1 MSAAFLDI
9 FAGNEDEHAS
19 QIHGYKSTLDLL
31 SRKAE
36 SYGLPPRPEDLS
48 EEEQDILKDLDRSI
62 SMQFHPPEPLCLG
75 RLTIDLD
82 ASPGLLKTRTNFLAL
97 CMGEKGNCKNA
108 PNKKLHYKGCPIHRV
123 VKGFVMQGGDVTRGD
138 GSGGE
143 SIYGAKFADEKP
155 GLKNKAEL
163 GSLAMANSGKNS
175 NSSQFFIVT
184 TDDPAKLAKLTGKY
198 VVFGKVRLEGEEGKV
213 ARRVL
218 EKVDGLA
225 VGDGKP
231 SLPVWVGDCGA
242 L

>member
-9 FAGNEDEHAS
+9 FAGDEEEHAS
-19 QIHGYKSTLDLL
+19 NTKEYQSTLDLL

-36 SYGLPPRPEDLS
+36 SYGFPPKPEDLS
-48 EEEQDILKDLDRSI
+48 EEQQDILIDLDRST
-62 SMQFHPPEPLCLG
+62 SMRFDPPEPLSLG
-75 RLTIDLD
+75 KLIIDLD
-82 ASPGLLKTRTNFLAL
+82 ASPGLSKTRANFLAL
-97 CMGEKGNCKNA
+97 CTGERGNCKNA

-123 VKGFVMQGGDVTRGD
+123 AKGFVMQGGDVTRGD

-143 SIYGAKFADEKP
+143 STFGAKFADEKP
-155 GLKNKAEL
+155 GLKNKAEF

-198 VVFGKVRLEGEEGKV
+198 VVFGKVRLEGEAGEVGRK
-213 ARRVL
+213 VL

-231 SLPVWVGDCGA
+231 SVPVWVGDCGV